1 MKPISDFIAQ
11 LGRDFSDQPMVV
23 EIILKGQWK
32 TLMGEQISSNTRL
45 SNFADGVLQVEA
57 SDERWLEE
65 LTRLSEEIRG
75 RINKF
80 FGKEVV
86 RAVRFV
92 KWNREGR

>member
-1 MKPISDFIAQ
+1 
-11 LGRDFSDQPMVV
+11 
-23 EIILKGQWK
+23 
-32 TLMGEQISSNTRL
+32 MGEQISSNTRL
-45 SNFADGVLQVEA
+45 SSFEDGVLQVEA

-86 RAVRFV
+86 RTVRFV
-92 KWNREGR
+92 QKS